1 MEIYCSQPGMMIE
14 FSYCIS
20 MNEGLPC
27 RNSID
32 CWRERLDIVAFLKA
46 KYSDGELSKVFS
58 GLPRSKLDRIM
69 EMIYMKGNVKGEA

>member
-1 MEIYCSQPGMMIE
+1 MEIYCSQLGMMIG

-20 MNEGLPC
+20 VNEGLPC

-46 KYSDGELSKVFS
+46 KYSKEDLSRVFS
-58 GLPRSKLDRIM
+58 GLPKTKLDRIM
-69 EMIYMKGNVKGEA
+69 EMIANKEV

>member
-1 MEIYCSQPGMMIE
+1 
-14 FSYCIS
+14 
-20 MNEGLPC
+20 MNDGLPC

-69 EMIYMKGNVKGEA
+69 EMIYTKGNVKGEA

>member
-1 MEIYCSQPGMMIE
+1 MEIYCSQLGMMIG

-32 CWRERLDIVAFLKA
+32 CWRERLDIAAFFKA
-46 KYSDGELSKVFS
+46 KYSDEELNKVFG
-58 GLPRSKLDRIM
+58 GLPKTKLDRIM
-69 EMIYMKGNVKGEA
+69 EMINRKSNSSS